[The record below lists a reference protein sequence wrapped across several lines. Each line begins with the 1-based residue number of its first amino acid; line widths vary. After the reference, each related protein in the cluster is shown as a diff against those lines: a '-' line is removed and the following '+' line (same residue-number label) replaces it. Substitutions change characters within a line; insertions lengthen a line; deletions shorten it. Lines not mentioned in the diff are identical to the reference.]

1 MADDGMILNFDLGD
15 APVKPRAVKVKGG
28 RWRDRVQ
35 AQRSLKSGGGS
46 EATGPAKGPNAI
58 RQARRETAET
68 NGAEHGEEGERP
80 IKRVKVDGAAG
91 NRPPHGKPPGGR
103 GGGIGAGP
111 RKEVTSS
118 LFSYNPTPVTKFDE
132 VDKTDENRA
141 EAEPSNAPLEE
152 DSFKALGL
160 SDRLVSELGKLG
172 LEKPTA
178 IQKKTI
184 PIMLDTTND
193 AFLQAQTG
201 SGKTLAYVLPML
213 HRVMALSQTSK
224 IHRDSGIFGI
234 VLTPTRELAKQT
246 YTVMCQLLKST
257 PWLVASPVIGGESKK
272 SEKARIRKGVNFLIA
287 TPGRLGDHLQNT
299 KVLKLSTV
307 RWLILDEGDRL
318 MEMGFEEDIQKV
330 LSQLKKAEVAAQTY
344 DGVSLEQLPDR
355 RITVLCSA
363 TMKMSVQK
371 LGDMSLKDAVHVEAS
386 REESSKDEVQETNFA
401 APAQLKQSYLVAP
414 AKLRLVTLVS
424 FLKFTFARKGSV
436 MKAIVFISCA
446 DSVDFHYELLRAP
459 EANAN
464 ANANAGADAGKN
476 KARDAA
482 NLTANTVADA
492 AYITSAANKRVV
504 LHKLHG
510 SLPQPVRTATLRAFS
525 ECTDP
530 AVLITTDVSSR
541 GLDIPSVELVIELDP
556 AFSVADHIH
565 RIGRTARAGRS
576 GKAVLFLL
584 PGSEEG
590 YVSLLTTGA
599 SAAPTPQLYDA
610 VLQQGLS
617 IPMEL
622 PFETHAKIADEQSY
636 TAKAEA
642 LQLHFEQRLL
652 DDRKRLELGRNGFK
666 SHIRAY
672 ATHVKEERCYFD
684 MGQLHL
690 GHMAKSFCLREAPGG
705 IGNGIDRKAGKGSAR
720 KGRDDNDGQRAGA
733 KRGRDGDDDPQHE
746 VDINAGKDLFWR
758 MGKMATRAGAS
769 EFNLG

>member
-15 APVKPRAVKVKGG
+15 APIKPRAVKVKGG

-35 AQRSLKSGGGS
+35 AQRSLKNQS
-46 EATGPAKGPNAI
+46 TGPAKGSNAV
-58 RQARRETAET
+58 QQGRREKAEANDKE
-68 NGAEHGEEGERP
+68 NGGVDGERP
-80 IKRVKVDGAAG
+80 VKRVKVDGPNAKPAQAG
-91 NRPPHGKPPGGR
+91 KGQGH
-103 GGGIGAGP
+103 GAGGAGSG
-111 RKEVTSS
+111 RQVTSS

-132 VDKTDENRA
+132 KDAGEEEEEA
-141 EAEPSNAPLEE
+141 AEPSNAPLAE

-160 SDRLVSELGKLG
+160 SDRLVAELGKLQ
-172 LEKPTA
+172 LDKPTA

-184 PIMLDTTND
+184 PVMLNTTSD

-213 HRVMALSQTSK
+213 HRVMALSQHSR

-246 YTVMCQLLKST
+246 YTVMSQLLKST

-330 LSQLKKAEVAAQTY
+330 LSQLKKAEVASKTY

-371 LGDMSLKDAVHVEAS
+371 LGDMSLKDAVHIEA
-386 REESSKDEVQETNFA
+386 SKDETKTDEVQDTNFS
-401 APAQLKQSYLVAP
+401 APAQLKQSYIVAP
-414 AKLRLVTLVS
+414 AKLRLVTLIS

-446 DSVDFHYELLRAP
+446 DSVDFHYELLKAP
-459 EANAN
+459 AEAQE
-464 ANANAGADAGKN
+464 
-476 KARDAA
+476 KASDSS
-482 NLTANTVADA
+482 NSLTANTVAKS
-492 AYITSAANKRVV
+492 AYITSAANKNIV

-525 ECTDP
+525 DCTDP

-541 GLDIPSVELVIELDP
+541 GLDIALVDLVIELDP
-556 AFSVADHIH
+556 AFSIADHIH
-565 RIGRTARAGRS
+565 RIGRTARAGRA
-576 GKAVLFLL
+576 GKAVIFLL

-590 YVSLLTTGA
+590 YVSLMTSGA
-599 SAAPTPQLYDA
+599 SVPTPQLYDT
-610 VLQQGLS
+610 VLQKGLS

-622 PFETHAKIADEQSY
+622 PFETHSTITDGQSY

-642 LQLHFEQRLL
+642 LQLHLEQRLL
-652 DDRKRLELGRNGFK
+652 DDRKRLELARNGFK

-684 MGQLHL
+684 MAQLHL
-690 GHMAKSFCLREAPGG
+690 GHVAKSFCLREAPGG
-705 IGNGIDRKAGKGSAR
+705 IGNGIDRKAGKAGRRGDGAR
-720 KGRDDNDGQRAGA
+720 GA
-733 KRGRDGDDDPQHE
+733 KRGRDEDEQQQQAE
-746 VDINAGKDLFWR
+746 VDVNAGKDLFWR
-758 MGKMATRAGAS
+758 MGKMAANAGAS

>member
-15 APVKPRAVKVKGG
+15 SPVKPRVVKVKGG

-35 AQRSLKSGGGS
+35 AQRSLKSGGGG

-68 NGAEHGEEGERP
+68 NEAEHGEEGERP

-91 NRPPHGKPPGGR
+91 NRPPHGKPSGGR
-103 GGGIGAGP
+103 GGGIGAGA

-118 LFSYNPTPVTKFDE
+118 LFSFNPTPVTKFDE
-132 VDKTDENRA
+132 IDKADENQA
-141 EAEPSNAPLEE
+141 EAEPSNAPLAE

-184 PIMLDTTND
+184 PIMLDTAND

-299 KVLKLSTV
+299 KVLKLST
-307 RWLILDEGDRL
+307 
-318 MEMGFEEDIQKV
+318 
-330 LSQLKKAEVAAQTY
+330 AEVAAQTY

-386 REESSKDEVQETNFA
+386 REESSKDDVQETNFA

-459 EANAN
+459 EADANAN
-464 ANANAGADAGKN
+464 ANANANGSANASSDAGKN

-504 LHKLHG
+504 LHKLH
-510 SLPQPVRTATLRAFS
+510 
-525 ECTDP
+525 
-530 AVLITTDVSSR
+530 
-541 GLDIPSVELVIELDP
+541 DIPSVELVIELDP

-599 SAAPTPQLYDA
+599 STAPTAQLYDA

-720 KGRDDNDGQRAGA
+720 RGRDDNDGRRAGA
-733 KRGRDGDDDPQHE
+733 GVKRGREGDDDPQHE

>member
-1 MADDGMILNFDLGD
+1 MILNFELGD
-15 APVKPRAVKVKGG
+15 APLKPRVKVKGG
-28 RWRDRVQ
+28 RWRDRVE
-35 AQRSLKSGGGS
+35 AQRSLKGGTS
-46 EATGPAKGPNAI
+46 SSAGPAKGSNA
-58 RQARRETAET
+58 ARLGRRGGPET
-68 NGAEHGEEGERP
+68 NGKDDRGEDERP
-80 IKRVKVDGAAG
+80 VKRVKFDG
-91 NRPPHGKPPGGR
+91 PVGKPAQNKGPGQNQGGNSGSGR
-103 GGGIGAGP
+103 QI
-111 RKEVTSS
+111 TSS
-118 LFSYNPTPVTKFDE
+118 LFSYNPTPVTKFGEKD
-132 VDKTDENRA
+132 A
-141 EAEPSNAPLEE
+141 EEEAEPAEPSNAPLAE

-160 SDRLVSELGKLG
+160 SDRLVSELAKLK
-172 LEKPTA
+172 LDKPTA

-184 PIMLDTTND
+184 PIMINTTSD
-193 AFLQAQTG
+193 AFLQAETG

-213 HRVMALSQTSK
+213 HRVLALSQTSRL
-224 IHRDSGIFGI
+224 HRDSGIFGI

-246 YTVMCQLLKST
+246 YAVMSQLLKST

-318 MEMGFEEDIQKV
+318 MEMGFEDDIQKI
-330 LSQLKKAEVAAQTY
+330 LSQLKKAEVAPKTY
-344 DGVSLEQLPDR
+344 DGISLAQLPDR

-371 LGDMSLKDAVHVEAS
+371 LGDMSLKDAIHIEAAK
-386 REESSKDEVQETNFA
+386 EETRKDEVQDAANFS
-401 APAQLKQSYLVAP
+401 APAQLKQSYIVAP
-414 AKLRLVTLVS
+414 AKLRLVTLLS

-446 DSVDFHYELLRAP
+446 DSVDFHYELLKAP
-459 EANAN
+459 AEGQASEK
-464 ANANAGADAGKN
+464 AGESSSN
-476 KARDAA
+476 
-482 NLTANTVADA
+482 NLTANTVANA
-492 AYITSAANKRVV
+492 AYITSAANKTIV

-525 ECTDP
+525 DCGDP

-541 GLDIPSVELVIELDP
+541 GLDIPSVDLVVELDP

-565 RIGRTARAGRS
+565 RIGRTARAGRP
-576 GKAVLFLL
+576 GKAVIFLL

-590 YVSLLTTGA
+590 YVSLMTSGA
-599 SAAPTPQLYDA
+599 SVPTPQLYDG
-610 VLQQGLS
+610 VLQKGLS

-622 PFETHAKIADEQSY
+622 PFETHSKITESQSY
-636 TAKAEA
+636 TEKAEA

-684 MGQLHL
+684 MTQLHL
-690 GHMAKSFCLREAPGG
+690 GHVAKSFCLREAPGG
-705 IGNGIDRKAGKGSAR
+705 IGNGIDRKAGKAGKATA
-720 KGRDDNDGQRAGA
+720 GRG
-733 KRGRDGDDDPQHE
+733 KRGRDDDEGDTE
-746 VDINAGKDLFWR
+746 VDVKAGRDLFMR
-758 MGKMATRAGAS
+758 MGRMAANAGAS